1 MRAHVLFLALA
12 LAPLPALAF
21 EDAATGFAFRAP
33 PGFVEAPT
41 TRARFD
47 AGVAVDVTGGFPPI
61 AGTSKHLCEAGFKA
75 AAQNARLTQRQ
86 INARAADPKRLEQV
100 KVILGVAFDVTAIR
114 PDGAGEVLGAEIEA
128 KPKIGPDHENIRV
141 YLAIFETPKGRT
153 TLICATTKDAWA
165 KALPMFRDIRSG
177 LTLPK

>member
-1 MRAHVLFLALA
+1 MRAVLFLVLA

-41 TRARFD
+41 SRVRFD
-47 AGVAVDVTGGFPPI
+47 AGVAIDAATGFPPI

-86 INARAADPKRLEQV
+86 INARAADRKRLERV
-100 KVILGVAFDVTAIR
+100 KAIIGAAFDVTAIR
-114 PDGAGEVLGAEIEA
+114 PDGAGEVLGVEIEA
-128 KPKIGPDHENIRV
+128 RPKFGPGHEDARA
-141 YLAIFETPKGRT
+141 YLSIFETPKGRT
-153 TLICATTKDAWA
+153 TLVCATGKDAWD
-165 KALPMFRDIRSG
+165 KALPIFRDIRSG